1 MSTLGAQD
9 ALRSAAS
16 SSIPPAADK
25 KEEEDFQSPE
35 RATSFQK
42 QQLDSDYM
50 EVPIED
56 TNRSPDVK
64 SSISK
69 R

>member
-16 SSIPPAADK
+16 SSIPPVDNK
-25 KEEEDFQSPE
+25 KEEDFSSPE
-35 RATSFQK
+35 RANTQHLESE
-42 QQLDSDYM
+42 YM

-64 SSISK
+64 NSLNK